1 MEQASTEYQKYL
13 AKKQQIAALEAET
26 KLLLQALLENQIS
39 EIKSKI
45 KEFDIKPGQIFSA
58 SELSKSKGRTTKSMD
73 QKIIQAKSSAKA
85 STAVKYRGPNGETWS
100 GGRGRKPAWIQK
112 ILDAGGAIEKYRSA

>member
-26 KLLLQALLENQIS
+26 KLLLQALLETQIS

-45 KEFDIKPGQIFSA
+45 KEFDIKPDQLFSA
-58 SELSKSKGRTTKSMD
+58 SELSKSKRRRTKSMD
-73 QKIIQAKSSAKA
+73 QKIMQANASEKA
-85 STAVKYRGPNGETWS
+85 PAAIKYRGPNGETWS

-112 ILDAGGAIEKYRSA
+112 ILDAGGDIEKYRSA